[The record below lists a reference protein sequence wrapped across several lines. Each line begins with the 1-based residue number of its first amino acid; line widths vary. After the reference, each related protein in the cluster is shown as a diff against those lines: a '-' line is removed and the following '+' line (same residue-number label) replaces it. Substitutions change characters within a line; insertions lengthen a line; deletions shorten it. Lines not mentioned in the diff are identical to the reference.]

1 MRPTLIDLGWFSL
14 SGYYT
19 MGMLGVIVGF
29 FILDREAKR
38 QGLDQRVA
46 FNAGVYAAIFGYLG
60 ARIQHII
67 FDGFFEIYLQKPI
80 AMLYFWKGGLAFY
93 GAIVLGS
100 AAIVFYLTAAERPVM
115 RYLDLFTLPC
125 ALGLVLGR
133 IGCTLNGC
141 CFGTVSDGPLS
152 LTFIVNGLSA
162 KKQFTDTMLASLRD
176 IPYPVIATQPIEAV
190 LGFLLFLGLLLFRK
204 RVTKPGV
211 MFGSW
216 LIGYAII
223 RFIIEIFRDD
233 ERGLFFGGLLST
245 SQIIAVATIIVGALL
260 IRLPAEDETRPPAGQ
275 PAETP
280 R

>member
-1 MRPTLIDLGWFSL
+1 MRPTLLRIGDLTL

-19 MGMLGVIVGF
+19 LAVLGVVIGF

-38 QGLDQRVA
+38 TGLDRRIA

-100 AAIVFYLTAAERPVM
+100 AAIVFYLVAAGRPVV

-133 IGCTLNGC
+133 IGCYLNGC
-141 CFGTVSDGPLS
+141 CFGKISAGPLGAE
-152 LTFIVNGLSA
+152 FIKNGLSA
-162 KKQFTDTMLASLRD
+162 KKQFTDTMIGSLND
-176 IPYPVIATQPIEAV
+176 VPYPVIQTQLIEAFF
-190 LGFLLFLGLLLFRK
+190 GFLLFLFLFFIRR

-211 MFGSW
+211 MFGGW
-216 LIGYAII
+216 LIGYAVV
-223 RFIIEIFRDD
+223 RFIVEIFRDD
-233 ERGLFFGGLLST
+233 DRGLFFGGLLST
-245 SQIIAVATIIVGALL
+245 SQIIALFTVVLGALL
-260 IRLPAEDETRPPAGQ
+260 WYLPAEEEKKPAVT
-275 PAETP
+275 TP
-280 R
+280 SEGPR

>member
-1 MRPTLIDLGWFSL
+1 MHPTLLRIGDFAL
-14 SGYYT
+14 SSYYT
-19 MGMLGVIVGF
+19 MAMLGVIVGF

-38 QGLDQRVA
+38 QGLDRRIA

-80 AMLYFWKGGLAFY
+80 AMLYLWKGGLAFY

-100 AAIVFYLTAAERPVM
+100 AAIVFYLVAAGRPVM

-133 IGCTLNGC
+133 IGCYLNGC
-141 CFGTVSDGPLS
+141 CFGKISAGPLGAE
-152 LTFIVNGLSA
+152 FIKNGLSA
-162 KKQFTDTMLASLRD
+162 KKQFLDTMIANLNEA
-176 IPYPVIATQPIEAV
+176 PYPVIQTQLIEA
-190 LGFLLFLGLLLFRK
+190 LFGFLLFLFLFFIRR

-211 MFGSW
+211 MFGGW
-216 LIGYAII
+216 LIGYAVV
-223 RFIIEIFRDD
+223 RFIVEIFRDD
-233 ERGLFFGGLLST
+233 DRGLFFGGMLST
-245 SQIIAVATIIVGALL
+245 SQLIAVATLVLGALL
-260 IRLPAEDETRPPAGQ
+260 MYLPAEDEKKPVAT
-275 PAETP
+275 PAEAP

>member
-14 SGYYT
+14 PSYYT

-29 FILDREAKR
+29 FLLDREAKR
-38 QGLDQRVA
+38 QGLDRRVA
-46 FNAGVYAAIFGYLG
+46 FNAGVYAAIFGYFG

-100 AAIVFYLTAAERPVM
+100 AAIVFYLTAVRRPVM

-141 CFGTVSDGPLS
+141 CFGKVSDGLLS

-190 LGFLLFLGLLLFRK
+190 LGFFLFLGLFFARK
-204 RVTKPGV
+204 RVTKPGI

-216 LIGYAII
+216 LIGYAVI

-233 ERGLFFGGLLST
+233 ERGLFFSGLLST
-245 SQIIAVATIIVGALL
+245 SQIIAALTIVLGVLL
-260 IRLPAEDETRPPAGQ
+260 VLLPAEEERRSPDARPV
-275 PAETP
+275 EIP

>member
-1 MRPTLIDLGWFSL
+1 
-14 SGYYT
+14 
-19 MGMLGVIVGF
+19 
-29 FILDREAKR
+29 
-38 QGLDQRVA
+38 
-46 FNAGVYAAIFGYLG
+46 
-60 ARIQHII
+60 
-67 FDGFFEIYLQKPI
+67 
-80 AMLYFWKGGLAFY
+80 
-93 GAIVLGS
+93 
-100 AAIVFYLTAAERPVM
+100 M

-141 CFGTVSDGPLS
+141 CFGKVSDGPLS

-176 IPYPVIATQPIEAV
+176 MPYPVIATQPIEAV
-190 LGFLLFLGLLLFRK
+190 LGFSLFLGLFFARK

-245 SQIIAVATIIVGALL
+245 SQIIAVLTIVLGVLL
-260 IRLPAEDETRPPAGQ
+260 VLLPAEDERRSSDVQ
-275 PAETP
+275 PEEIS